1 MRYATKTGWA
11 SKPTA
16 RSEAAKLKSNV
27 FKVLGND
34 DVFLSACIVMMFNAI
49 AV

>member
-1 MRYATKTGWA
+1 MRRATKRGWT
-11 SKPTA
+11 SKPTP
-16 RSEAAKLKSNV
+16 RSEVAKLKSND